1 MKFASPEFL
10 YALIAIAIP
19 IIIHLFNF
27 RKFKKVYFSN
37 ISFLKEVKQE
47 TQSKS
52 KLKHLLILLSRILA
66 IIFLVFAF
74 AQPFIPSSSTETNNS
89 NVVGIYIDNSFSME
103 STGENGSLLNE
114 AKLKAVE
121 IVNSYKKT
129 DHFVITDNRFS
140 AGSQRLLN
148 AEDAIDKLEE
158 IQITPETKLMST
170 GVVRL
175 KDAIAEQENTNK
187 AIYVISDFQK
197 STSDIKN
204 IAKDSIAQL
213 YFVPVKGNQLS
224 NIYIDSCWFNSPSH
238 ILFQQEKLSVLIKN
252 HSTNDLENI
261 PIKLYINNQLVSP
274 ASFSVKANEETILE
288 INYQNKTNGIQNGK
302 IELQD
307 NPVTTDDSF
316 FFSYEISSTI
326 NILEITNENS
336 SNKVKSVY
344 ETDSVFNFNSYNVAQ
359 LDYSLIKKSDLV
371 ILNHL
376 NEISS
381 GLATSIN
388 NFVING
394 GDIVIIP
401 SNTINYD
408 SYREFLSLLNINY
421 FTSIDTTSTKV
432 KTIAYQN
439 AIYQNVFEGKPDNN
453 INLPSVYQHYVLST
467 NSTVFKNNVLSLKN
481 GNDLLNEY
489 KVDKGTVYLSTIS
502 NHDEF
507 SNFTNHALF
516 VPTFYNIG
524 LLSQPS
530 YPLFY
535 TIGDGAS
542 LTLDKIDNE
551 SVYHLKNENFDIIPK
566 SQSTNYHTT
575 IFVGQNIINS
585 GNYTLSSKTKELGL
599 SFNYSR
605 KESDLTCNTAE
616 EIEEQ
621 INTSLLNAS
630 LLNSEIDS
638 LNSTIGEIKSGKKY
652 WKLCIIL
659 ALLFLGAEIVLIK
672 LFK

>member
-10 YALIAIAIP
+10 FALIAIAIP

-66 IIFLVFAF
+66 ITFLVLAF
-74 AQPFIPSSSTETNNS
+74 AQPFIPTNSTETNNN
-89 NVVGIYIDNSFSME
+89 NVVGIYVDNSFSME

-129 DHFVITDNRFS
+129 DHFVICDNSFS

-158 IQITPETKLMST
+158 IQISPETKLLSAGIT
-170 GVVRL
+170 RI
-175 KDAIAEQENTNK
+175 KSAIAEQENDNK
-187 AIYVISDFQK
+187 AIYVLSDFQK

-204 IAKDSIAQL
+204 ITNDSVTQL
-213 YFVPVKGNQLS
+213 FFVPVKGNQVS
-224 NIYIDSCWFNSPSH
+224 NISIDSCWFNSPSH
-238 ILFQQEKLSVLIKN
+238 VLFQQEKLSVLIKN
-252 HSTNDLENI
+252 SSNNDLENI
-261 PIKLYINNQLVSP
+261 PLKLYINNQLVSP
-274 ASFSVKANEETILE
+274 ASFSVKANEQTILE
-288 INYQNKTNGIQNGK
+288 LNYQNKTNGIQNGK
-302 IELQD
+302 IELRD

-316 FFSYEISSTI
+316 FFSYQISKSI
-326 NILEITNENS
+326 DVLEITNENS
-336 SNKVKSVY
+336 NNKIKSVY
-344 ETDSVFNFNSYNVAQ
+344 ETDSVFNFTSHNVNQ

-371 ILNHL
+371 VLNNL

-388 NFVING
+388 KFVVNG
-394 GDIVIIP
+394 GDLVILP
-401 SNTINYD
+401 SNQID
-408 SYREFLSLLNINY
+408 FSSYREFLSLLNINY
-421 FTSIDTTSTKV
+421 YQSIDTTNTKV
-432 KTIAYQN
+432 RDIAHQH
-439 AIYQNVFEGKPDNN
+439 IVYQNVFEGKPESN
-453 INLPSVYQHYVLST
+453 INLPSVYQYYVLST
-467 NSTVFKNNVLSLKN
+467 NNTAYKNTLLTLKN
-481 GNDLLNEY
+481 GNNLLIEY
-489 KVDKGTVYLSTIS
+489 KVDKGTIYLSSVSTS
-502 NHDEF
+502 SEF
-507 SNFTNHALF
+507 SNFTTHALF
-516 VPTFYNIG
+516 VPTLYNIG
-524 LLSQPS
+524 LLSQPNH
-530 YPLFY
+530 PLFY
-535 TIGDGAS
+535 TIGDNAS
-542 LTLDKIDNE
+542 LVLDKIDNE
-551 SVYHLKNENFDIIPK
+551 SIYHIKAENFDIIPK

-575 IFVGQNIINS
+575 IFIGQNIINA
-585 GNYTLSSKTKELGL
+585 GNYMLASKNSELGL
-599 SFNYSR
+599 AFNYNR
-605 KESDLTCNTAE
+605 KESNLTCNTFE

-621 INTSLLNAS
+621 INKSLINAS
-630 LLNSEIDS
+630 LLSSEIDS
-638 LNSTIGEIKSGKKY
+638 LNSTISEIKSGKKY

>member
-1 MKFASPEFL
+1 
-10 YALIAIAIP
+10 
-19 IIIHLFNF
+19 
-27 RKFKKVYFSN
+27 
-37 ISFLKEVKQE
+37 
-47 TQSKS
+47 
-52 KLKHLLILLSRILA
+52 
-66 IIFLVFAF
+66 
-74 AQPFIPSSSTETNNS
+74 
-89 NVVGIYIDNSFSME
+89 ME

-114 AKLKAVE
+114 VKLKAVE

-129 DHFVITDNRFS
+129 DHFVVCDNSFS

-274 ASFSVKANEETILE
+274 ASFSVKANEETVLE
-288 INYQNKTNGIQNGK
+288 LNYQNKTNGIQNGK
-302 IELQD
+302 LELRD

-316 FFSYEISSTI
+316 FFSYQISKSI
-326 NILEITNENS
+326 NVLEITNENS
-336 SNKVKSVY
+336 NNKVKSVY
-344 ETDSVFNFNSYNVAQ
+344 ETDSVFNFTSYNVNQ
-359 LDYSLIKKSDLV
+359 LDYSLVKKSDLV
-371 ILNHL
+371 VLNNL

-388 NFVING
+388 KFVVNG
-394 GDIVIIP
+394 GDLIILP
-401 SNTINYD
+401 SNKID
-408 SYREFLSLLNINY
+408 LSSYREFLSLLNINY
-421 FTSIDTTSTKV
+421 FQSIDTTSTKV
-432 KTIAYQN
+432 REIAFQH
-439 AIYQNVFEGKPDNN
+439 IVYQNVFEGKPESN
-453 INLPSVYQHYVLST
+453 INLPSVYQHYILSANNT
-467 NSTVFKNNVLSLKN
+467 PYKNTILTLKN

-489 KVDKGTVYLSTIS
+489 KVDKGTVYLSTIGV
-502 NHDEF
+502 NEEF

-524 LLSQPS
+524 LLSQPNH
-530 YPLFY
+530 PLFY
-535 TIGDGAS
+535 TIGDNAS
-542 LTLDKIDNE
+542 LMLDKIDNE

-575 IFVGQNIINS
+575 IFIGQNIVNS
-585 GNYTLSSKTKELGL
+585 GNYTLSSKNNELGL
-599 SFNYSR
+599 AFNYSR
-605 KESDLTCNTAE
+605 KESDLTCNTTE

-621 INTSLLNAS
+621 ISKSSINAS
-630 LLNSEIDS
+630 LLSSEINS
-638 LNSTIGEIKSGKKY
+638 LNSTISEIKSGKKY
-652 WKLCIIL
+652 WKFCIIL

>member
-1 MKFASPEFL
+1 M
-10 YALIAIAIP
+10 
-19 IIIHLFNF
+19 NF
-27 RKFKKVYFSN
+27 F
-37 ISFLKEVKQE
+37 Q
-47 TQSKS
+47 
-52 KLKHLLILLSRILA
+52 
-66 IIFLVFAF
+66 
-74 AQPFIPSSSTETNNS
+74 FI
-89 NVVGIYIDNSFSME
+89 
-103 STGENGSLLNE
+103 
-114 AKLKAVE
+114 
-121 IVNSYKKT
+121 
-129 DHFVITDNRFS
+129 
-140 AGSQRLLN
+140 
-148 AEDAIDKLEE
+148 
-158 IQITPETKLMST
+158 
-170 GVVRL
+170 
-175 KDAIAEQENTNK
+175 
-187 AIYVISDFQK
+187 
-197 STSDIKN
+197 
-204 IAKDSIAQL
+204 
-213 YFVPVKGNQLS
+213 
-224 NIYIDSCWFNSPSH
+224 
-238 ILFQQEKLSVLIKN
+238 
-252 HSTNDLENI
+252 
-261 PIKLYINNQLVSP
+261 
-274 ASFSVKANEETILE
+274 
-288 INYQNKTNGIQNGK
+288 NGIQNGK

>member
-66 IIFLVFAF
+66 ITFLVLAF
-74 AQPFIPSSSTETNNS
+74 AQPFIPTSLTETNNS

-103 STGENGSLLNE
+103 STSENGSLLNE

-129 DHFVITDNRFS
+129 DHFVIGDNSFN

-158 IQITPETKLMST
+158 IQITPETKLLSAVIT
-170 GVVRL
+170 RI
-175 KDAIAEQENTNK
+175 KSAITEQENTNK
-187 AIYVISDFQK
+187 AIYVLSDFQK

-204 IAKDSIAQL
+204 ITNDSLTQL
-213 YFVPVKGNQLS
+213 FFVPVKGNQLS

-238 ILFQQEKLSVLIKN
+238 VLFQQEKLSVVIKN
-252 HSTNDLENI
+252 NSPTDLENI

-274 ASFSVKANEETILE
+274 ASFSVKANEETVLE
-288 INYQNKTNGIQNGK
+288 LNYQNKTNGIQNGK
-302 IELQD
+302 IELRD
-307 NPVTTDDSF
+307 NPVTTDDTF
-316 FFSYEISSTI
+316 FFSYQISKSI
-326 NILEITNENS
+326 NVLEITNENS
-336 SNKVKSVY
+336 NNKVKSVY
-344 ETDSVFNFNSYNVAQ
+344 ETDSVFNFTNYNVNQ

-371 ILNHL
+371 VLNNL

-388 NFVING
+388 KFVVNG
-394 GDIVIIP
+394 GDLVILP
-401 SNTINYD
+401 SNQIDLN

-421 FTSIDTTSTKV
+421 YQSIDTTSTKV
-432 KTIAYQN
+432 REIAYQH
-439 AIYQNVFEGKPDNN
+439 IVYQNVFEGKPDNN
-453 INLPSVYQHYVLST
+453 INLPSVYQHYILST
-467 NSTVFKNNVLSLKN
+467 NNTAYKNTILTLKN

-502 NHDEF
+502 TSEEF

-524 LLSQPS
+524 LLSQPNH
-530 YPLFY
+530 PLFY

-542 LTLDKIDNE
+542 LLLDKIDNE
-551 SVYHLKNENFDIIPK
+551 NVYHIKTENFDIIPK

-575 IFVGQNIINS
+575 IFIGQNIVNS
-585 GNYTLSSKTKELGL
+585 GNYTLSSKNNELGL
-599 SFNYSR
+599 AFNYSR
-605 KESDLTCNTAE
+605 KESDLTYNTSE

-621 INTSLLNAS
+621 INKSSINAS
-630 LLNSEIDS
+630 LLSSEINS
-638 LNSTIGEIKSGKKY
+638 LNSTISEIKSGKKY